1 MAVEAIDD
9 LDGLDES
16 YVLIPSTPNAKS
28 EYKFATFDELNH
40 SMAESLSAHI
50 GPKTTE
56 FHYPGMNYMGPRTNT
71 LQRMIDGDKPV
82 NNADKYS
89 LFHDLEYLRDST
101 PQGKLKADIHAIT
114 NNPKNGFHD
123 MIMKTGLSLRAIAD
137 FPSFLADPSTYAKEK
152 GLSQKQADSL
162 YEVAMSYAALNL
174 VPNRLVHGDD
184 PFH

>member
-1 MAVEAIDD
+1 MAVED
-9 LDGLDES
+9 LDDFDDLDES
-16 YVLIPSTPNAKS
+16 YVLIPQKLNDQSNYTFK
-28 EYKFATFDELNH
+28 TFDEINH
-40 SMAESLSAHI
+40 SMANTLRSHV

-56 FHYPGMNYMGPRTNT
+56 FHYPGMNYMGPQTNT

-89 LFHDLEYLRDST
+89 LFHDLEYLHDST
-101 PQGKLKADIHAIT
+101 PHGKLKADIHAIT

-137 FPSFLADPSTYAKEK
+137 FPSLLTDPNTYAQKN
-152 GLSQKQADSL
+152 GLSQTQADNL
-162 YEVAMSYAALNL
+162 YEVAKNYAALNL
-174 VPNRLVHGDD
+174 VPGRLIHGDN